1 MSALQLRALMGLQ
14 KLKYNAT
21 LLERK
26 LYNYANVL
34 FSNQLVMLS
43 CSLQASSSGTTQ
55 KPGTEPLSKHAA
67 LVPAARRDL

>member
-1 MSALQLRALMGLQ
+1 MWLP

-26 LYNYANVL
+26 LYNYTNVL

-43 CSLQASSSGTTQ
+43 CSLQAPLPLYDPETQ
-55 KPGTEPLSKHAA
+55 DWTAHSKHIA
-67 LVPAARRDL
+67 L